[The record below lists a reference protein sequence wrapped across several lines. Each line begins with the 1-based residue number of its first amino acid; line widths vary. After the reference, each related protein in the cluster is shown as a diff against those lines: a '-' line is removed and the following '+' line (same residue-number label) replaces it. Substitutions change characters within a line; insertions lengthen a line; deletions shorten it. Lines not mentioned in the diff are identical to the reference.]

1 MTRRPPNSLGSR
13 AESYTGNFSTLSMPE
28 PAYSAPH
35 GDFDDT
41 TRHFLSQMPRRV
53 IVFGLPASFHD
64 ATRYSQTKVPRRV
77 KNFCRDKSRKGC
89 RGLGRSGGYSPYRK
103 YGSAEGLFAHD
114 EGEGA
119 AAHDVAVRQERS
131 AKAPAIRTPLTAP
144 AIRAAKATI
153 LLTVISAAIL

>member
-1 MTRRPPNSLGSR
+1 MTRRAILGPNCRVVSR
-13 AESYTGNFSTLSMPE
+13 TSAEIKVGKDAGGRE
-28 PAYSAPH
+28 RR
-35 GDFDDT
+35 GD
-41 TRHFLSQMPRRV
+41 
-53 IVFGLPASFHD
+53 D
-64 ATRYSQTKVPRRV
+64 A
-77 KNFCRDKSRKGC
+77 
-89 RGLGRSGGYSPYRK
+89 LYRK

-131 AKAPAIRTPLTAP
+131 AEATAIRTPLTAP